1 PRLPVQDTTS
11 RSTTR
16 CTNIR
21 PSREYSTIS
30 PLEISD
36 TPARWT
42 EIRSPGCMEGT
53 MLVPKTRRRTSP
65 NVRTTSPAKPHA
77 CAATFSREFISAL
90 TAGYEAFLLLRQLA
104 WEVKT
109 LPHASADTSNTG
121 SNRNEGVLYGF
132 FVGEAASSRGLPLL
146 ELSRFKCCAPC

>member
-21 PSREYSTIS
+21 PSRKYSTIS

-42 EIRSPGCMEGT
+42 EIRSPGRMEGT

-65 NVRTTSPAKPHA
+65 NERTTSPAKPHA
-77 CAATFSREFISAL
+77 CAAATFSREFISAL
-90 TAGYEAFLLLRQLA
+90 TAGYEAFLLLRQLP
-104 WEVKT
+104 WVPKT

-121 SNRNEGVLYGF
+121 SNRKEGALYGF
-132 FVGEAASSRGLPLL
+132 FVGEAASSRGLPLP
-146 ELSRFKCCAPC
+146 EFSV